1 MARPH
6 YDSYRDLAE
15 ALRRKARALDLPC
28 HLCGRQIDWDADW
41 RDQWSY
47 TYDHDVPIAAGGDP
61 RGPGKQ
67 AHRSCNARRS
77 DQVAY
82 EPVKRPRTTKDW
94 TGGRSDKTAGQA
106 RRGFSAAHPRSARNS
121 PGLPTRTPLPRTL
134 PPPHA

>member
-1 MARPH
+1 MATYVRPH
-6 YDSYRDLAE
+6 YDEYKDLAE
-15 ALRRKARALDLPC
+15 ALRRKARAADLPC
-28 HLCGRQIDWDADW
+28 HLCSRPIDWDADW

-77 DQVAY
+77 DRVEF

-94 TGGRSDKTAGQA
+94 AAAGGRRVRPGP
-106 RRGFSAAHPRSARNS
+106 RRG
-121 PGLPTRTPLPRTL
+121 TRTPLPPAS